1 MITSLTNPTIKSL
14 RKLADRKERQESGL
28 FLIEGLRIVAEALE
42 SQAPIESLVYAPDI
56 LSSEFGKSLVNIAST
71 RSIPLVDVSP
81 EVFISLSRR
90 DGPQGIAAVVQQRWH
105 NLVSIT
111 PQTKQTW
118 VALESVQN
126 PGNLGSVMRTAEAV
140 GAAGVILL
148 DQSTDPYD
156 PSAVKASMG
165 ALFHLVV
172 AKATFEE
179 FKYWVRQHKVKVVG
193 SSDKAEQDYLFTQY
207 PDPCIL
213 LMGSEREGLNKDYLA
228 LCETVVRIPMI
239 GSSDS
244 LNLAIA
250 TSIILY
256 QIFNQKRTHQKL
268 TKGE

>member
-1 MITSLTNPTIKSL
+1 MITSLTNPSIKSM

-28 FLIEGLRIVAEALE
+28 FFIEGLRIVAEALE
-42 SQAPIESLVYAPDI
+42 SQAPIESIVFAPDMLTSDFGRSL
-56 LSSEFGKSLVNIAST
+56 LSNASERA
-71 RSIPLVDVSP
+71 IPLVEVSADV
-81 EVFISLSRR
+81 FTSLSRR
-90 DGPQGIAAVVQQRWH
+90 DGPQGIAAVVQQRWQ
-105 NLVSIT
+105 NLVGII
-111 PQTKQTW
+111 PQKGQTW

-148 DQSTDPYD
+148 DQSTDPFD

-172 AKATFEE
+172 AKASFEE
-179 FKYWVRQHKVKVVG
+179 FKYWVRQHKVKIVG
-193 SSDKAEQDYLFTQY
+193 TSDKAEQDYLFVQY
-207 PDPCIL
+207 PDHCIL

-256 QIFNQKRTHQKL
+256 QIFNQKRTR
-268 TKGE
+268 

>member
-1 MITSLTNPTIKSL
+1 MITSFSNATIKSI
-14 RKLADRKERQESGL
+14 RKLSDRKERQESGL
-28 FLIEGLRIVAEALE
+28 FLVEGLRIVAEALQ
-42 SQAPIESLVYAPDI
+42 SQAEMESLVVAPDM
-56 LSSEFGKSLVNIAST
+56 LTSEFGKGLVNSAT
-71 RSIPLVDVSP
+71 ERSIPLVEVTP
-81 EVFISLSRR
+81 EIFASISHR
-90 DGPQGIAAVVQQRWH
+90 DGPQGIAAVVQQKWT
-105 NLVSIT
+105 NLVAIT
-111 PQTKQTW
+111 PEKGQTW

-148 DQSTDPYD
+148 DQSTDPFD
-156 PSAVKASMG
+156 PLAVKASMG

-179 FKYWVRQHKVKVVG
+179 FKYWVRQQKVKVVG
-193 SSDKAEQDYLFTQY
+193 TSDKAEQDYLFVKY

-228 LCETVVRIPMI
+228 LCEQVVRIPMI

-250 TSIILY
+250 ASVILY
-256 QIFNQKRTHQKL
+256 QAFNQKRMPKKS